1 MSSDETTSDESQLA
15 GEELARKKRELL
27 RKLLVQDSVD
37 PARLPIIPRKPHTA
51 LLPLSFAQEEL
62 WLIDQIDPGTI
73 AFNIVSPPLR
83 LEGRLNAAVLERA
96 LNEVVRRHEALRTTI
111 QTRDGQPTQVVAD
124 NLTLPLPIVD
134 LESLPPSEQ
143 DEELQRLIVRD
154 IDMPFDLSHGPL
166 IRMTLLR
173 LDAST
178 HLLLLALHHIIF
190 DAISIGLFFREL
202 ATLYEAFS
210 SGRPS
215 PLADIPV
222 QYADFALWQREVYKG
237 GGLHKQL
244 AFWKQRLQN
253 LPELRLPMN
262 RARPM
267 VSSYR
272 AYRESLILPPESV
285 EGLKD
290 FNRRAGV
297 TMFITLL
304 AAFKVLLHRYSN
316 QDDVVVGSP
325 VTTRRRPEL
334 DGMFG
339 FFVNMVVMRSDLS
352 GDPTFRELIGRVRE
366 TTLRALDNSDV
377 PFDQVVREIGIRRSE
392 IRNPLFQVAFAYESR
407 AAEARKF
414 HDLTLTPM
422 RQEGTLTRFDIEAY
436 ARDENYGFCIEFLGA
451 SDLFDRST
459 LQRMLVHFR
468 MLLEGLVADP
478 DRPIS
483 ALSLLAPVELQE
495 VLIDGNRTD
504 RPYPRDACVHE
515 LFELQAKR
523 APDAIAVEYPGGVLS
538 YAELNARANR
548 LARHLRGM
556 GVGPDVLVGLSME
569 RSSSVPVAMLGIL
582 KAGGAYVP
590 MDTEYPAERLAFMLQ
605 DTDAPV
611 VVTQQ
616 KFAAGFSGSGVRV
629 VCLDTDWPTIENEN
643 AEDLPN
649 IASADNLAYVIYT
662 SGSTGTPKGV
672 QVVHRGINRLVSN
685 TDYVDIEP
693 SDRFAQVS
701 VISFDAATFEIWG
714 ALLNGARIVGVPK
727 EVSLSPRE
735 FAEFMRRQGVTVL
748 FLTTAL
754 FNQMAREAQG
764 AFRTLRYVLF
774 GGEAVDPD
782 AVRAVLRDGP
792 PQHLLHVY
800 GPTEVTTFSTWH
812 PILEVEEG
820 ASTVPIGHPIANT
833 TAYVLDEQQRPV
845 PVGIVGELYLGGDGL
860 ARGYLK
866 RPELTAKHFV
876 PNPFGAEPGSR
887 LYRTGDWVRHREDG
901 VIEFVGRRD
910 GQVKVRGFRI
920 ELGEIE
926 AALSRL
932 PEVKDAVVIARED
945 EPGDRRVVAYVVAAA
960 GYEDAIGGLRNTLR
974 QHMPDYMVPSAFVA
988 MDKFPLNANGK
999 VDRRALPPPQTVV
1012 QVEQVIVPPRSEME
1026 QRIAKIWQEMLRL
1039 DKVGIKDN
1047 FFDLGGHSL
1056 LLVKTHSRLTA
1067 ELGCDLTV
1075 LDMFEYPTIEALAK
1089 HLSVETPVD
1098 TLAEQAQTRVNRR
1111 RGSSGAAQP
1120 IAIIGMAGRFPGA
1133 GDIESFW
1140 SNLCQ
1145 GKEAITFFTR
1155 EEMRESGVPEATIN
1169 DPNYVGARGYL
1180 ADADKFDAAFFGYSA
1195 REAEIMDPQQRL
1207 LLECASELFD
1217 RAGYDPERYPGMIG
1231 VYAGSSMN
1239 TYLASL
1245 QAQYDISSLVSG
1257 LSRVLGSAQD
1267 FLTTRVSYK
1276 LNLRGPSVNVQTACS
1291 TSLVAIHHACRA
1303 LQDYECDMA
1312 LAGGAS
1318 VTFPLK
1324 LGHIYVQEGIG
1335 SPDGHC
1341 RAFDANAS
1349 GTVGGN
1355 GVALVMLKR
1364 LDEALAD
1371 GDRIHAVVRGSAI
1384 NNDGSSKVGYT
1395 APSVEGQ
1402 AEAIALA
1409 QAAAQCEPDTI
1420 DYVEAHGTGTL
1431 LGDPIEVSA
1440 LTRVFGNGQHRQG
1453 PCWLTSL
1460 KTSTGHLDAAAG
1472 VAGFI
1477 KAALSLDHKK
1487 IVPSLNFSQP
1497 NPQIDFKSGPFKVNT
1512 ELRVWE
1518 SSQGRPRR
1526 AGISAFGL
1534 GGTNAHAV
1542 LEEAPEIEPSGP
1554 SREWKLLCLSA
1565 KNASALQQAT
1575 TNLAH
1580 FLGQHPE
1587 TNLADA
1593 AYTLQIGRREF
1604 PHRRFIVCREVA
1616 DAVTS
1621 LQTLPPERAASDV
1634 QKSDS
1639 QEVVFMFSGQGTQY
1653 PDMARGLYRTERTFS
1668 EAIDACCAKLQS
1680 HLGLDLRSVLYP
1692 EAGAV
1697 EQAAAQL
1704 RRTELTQPAL
1714 FVIEY
1719 ALAQLWMSFGIKPAA
1734 MIGHSIGEYVAACLA
1749 GVMSLD
1755 DALDL
1760 VAQRGRLMGGLPPGA
1775 MLSVPLPESE
1785 VKPLLGDRL
1794 SIATINS
1801 PSMCVVAG
1809 PEAEIA
1815 SFEMAL
1821 AGKGLAPRRLHTS
1834 HAFHSFMMDP
1844 ILEPFTACVRAIKL
1858 NAPELPY
1865 ISNVTGTWITAEQA
1879 TDPNYYAT
1887 HLRHAVQF
1895 ANGLGQLFAEP
1906 NRIFLEVGPGHTL
1919 TTLAK
1924 RHPARNESHQCIACV
1939 RHPDEPRADEAYFME
1954 SIGRLWLAG
1963 ARPDWSAMC
1972 AGQHRHRVLLPT
1984 YPFESKR
1991 YWLEAGK
1998 LRPGAERIRRKA
2010 DPSEWTYV
2018 PSWRRVPAPTGRSA
2032 QPAGRW
2038 LCFRDQ
2044 SHLCAHIETAL
2055 MENGSSVVSVA
2066 AGERFEKLADGRYV
2080 LNPAVREDYDLL
2092 VAELVALSALPDY
2105 VLHLWLVAPDGELRT
2120 DEAGLAEVQDRGFFS
2135 LIFLVQAFDT
2145 QGLTAPL
2152 RLAVLTSQAQDVS
2165 GGELVSPEK
2174 AMALGPCEVIG
2185 MEYPNIRARSI
2196 DIKLDGD
2203 LKGLGRA
2210 LASDLLGPWS
2220 DPVVAYRGQYRWVQA
2235 FEQIRL
2241 AVPSSPPALLREG
2254 GVYLITGG
2262 LGGLGLHLAD
2272 YLGRMVHAKLVL
2284 VGRSPFPEKDGWAS
2298 WLAEHGEEDATSR
2311 KIRRIQAI
2319 EKEGAVV
2326 LICQADVADELQMAA
2341 VIARA
2346 ETHFG
2351 ALCGVM
2357 HAAGAEKRGV
2367 PIRSLQRRDCD
2378 TQFRPKQQGLRV
2390 LEQLLRDKCLD
2401 FCLVHSSLASVMGV
2415 MGFVTYV
2422 ASHLYL
2428 DAFVM
2433 RHNRAAGTPWT
2444 TINWDNWGFGRA
2456 REETFAA
2463 GPTGFYM
2470 MPDEGSNVLSRVLS
2484 APALTQILVS
2494 TGDIQARIEQWVKR
2508 EAVPDEEGQ
2517 KAEDE
2522 PVLHAHPRPALS
2534 TEYVAPRNEVERVLA
2549 DIWKK
2554 MLGIG
2559 QVGIHDNFFELGG
2572 DSVVNIQITARANQ
2586 AGIKVTP
2593 KQVFEHQTI
2602 AELGAIA
2609 GVEKAAAAAEPD
2621 AAEPDAVAGPVPMT
2635 PIQHWFFERNL
2646 PHPQHFNLP
2655 ILLETRQP
2663 LDIAILRQAMQRLE
2677 KHHDALRLR
2686 YAKEGKRWTQYLVEP
2701 GQEIPVHRFDFAGL
2715 DSDEQ
2720 VRQIEVSAAELQGR
2734 LDLCNGPVLRVGY
2747 YDLGPERTGRLLLM
2761 IHHLV
2766 VDAISWRILI
2776 EDIQWLYE
2784 AMSRGQ
2790 EAQLPARTVSIKRW
2804 SERLME
2810 YAQTAAAEDELDFWR
2825 TAVSGVT
2832 SSLPLDLEEGG
2843 NSEASAARV
2852 NEMLTAE
2859 ETRALLTDLPRTFNT
2874 QINDALMLALLQT
2887 MSNWTGYRTLSVD
2900 LEGHGREAILEGID
2914 PSRTVGWFTTLYP
2927 VSLELPDAA
2936 STGACLDAVKQQLRA
2951 MPHHGMGF
2959 GLLRYL
2965 NRNPHVAAALESR
2978 QQPEISFLYMGQFDQ
2993 TFSGDALFVPAA
3005 ESIGHLHDPEGER
3018 PHLLEI
3024 NCLIKNGQLCM
3035 SWTYSRNRH
3044 RLETVRSL
3052 AQSYMDALRS
3062 MIAHA
3067 QSTVSVT
3074 PAAPAFSGLELSVDD
3089 IAEIMRQ
3096 QGMEAK
3102 GIV

>member
-1 MSSDETTSDESQLA
+1 MSINGTTSDQSQLA
-15 GEELARKKRELL
+15 GEESARKKRELL
-27 RKLLVQDSVD
+27 RRLLAQDMIN
-37 PARLPIIPRKPHTA
+37 PARLPISPRRPDTYP
-51 LLPLSFAQEEL
+51 LPLSFAQEEL

-83 LEGRLNAAVLERA
+83 FEGRLNTAVLERA

-111 QTRDGQPTQVVAD
+111 QTRNGQPAQIVAG
-124 NLTLPLPIVD
+124 NLTLPLPIID

-143 DEELQRLIVRD
+143 AAELQRLIVLD
-154 IDMPFDLSHGPL
+154 LDMPFDLGSGPL

-222 QYADFALWQREVYKG
+222 QYADFALWQREIFKA
-237 GGLHKQL
+237 GGLSKQL
-244 AFWKQRLQN
+244 AFWKQQLQN
-253 LPELRLPMN
+253 LPELHLPMD
-262 RARPM
+262 RVRPM

-272 AYRESLILPPESV
+272 AYRESLMLPPEFAES
-285 EGLKD
+285 LKD
-290 FNRRAGV
+290 ISRRTGV
-297 TMFITLL
+297 TLFITLL

-316 QDDVVVGSP
+316 QDDVAVGSP

-334 DGMFG
+334 EGMFG

-352 GDPTFRELIGRVRE
+352 SDPTFRELIGRVRE

-377 PFDQVVREIGIRRSE
+377 PFDQVVREIGVRRSE
-392 IRNPLFQVAFAYESR
+392 IRNPLFQVAFAYESQ

-414 HDLTLTPM
+414 HDLTFSLM
-422 RQEGTLTRFDIEAY
+422 RQAGTLTRFDIEVY
-436 ARDENYGFCIEFLGA
+436 ARDENSGLSIEFLGA

-459 LQRMLVHFR
+459 LRRMLAHLR
-468 MLLEGLVADP
+468 ILLEAVVSEP

-483 ALSLLAPVELQE
+483 ALSLLMPAEREKILV
-495 VLIDGNRTD
+495 DWNRTA

-523 APDAIAVEYPGGVLS
+523 APDSIAVEYRDGTLS

-548 LARHLRGM
+548 LARHLRSM

-590 MDTEYPAERLAFMLQ
+590 MDPEYPAERLAFMLQ
-605 DTDAPV
+605 DTAAPV

-616 KFAAGFSGSGVRV
+616 KFAAGFFEPGVRAI
-629 VCLDTDWPTIENEN
+629 CLDTDWPTIGKEN
-643 AEDLPN
+643 AENLPC
-649 IASADNLAYVIYT
+649 IAGADNLAYVIYT

-685 TDYVDIEP
+685 TDYVDIVP
-693 SDRFAQVS
+693 GDRFAQVS

-714 ALLNGARIVGVPK
+714 ALLNGARVVGVPR
-727 EVSLSPRE
+727 EVALSPHE
-735 FAEFMRRQGVTVL
+735 FAEFMRRQGVTIL

-754 FNQMAREAQG
+754 FNQLARGVPG
-764 AFRTLRYVLF
+764 AFRPLRYVLF

-782 AVRAVLRDGP
+782 AVRAVLRDGS

-800 GPTEVTTFSTWH
+800 GPTEVTTFSTWY
-812 PILEVEEG
+812 PVLDVDEG
-820 ASTVPIGHPIANT
+820 ANTVPIGRPIANT
-833 TAYVLDEQQRPV
+833 TAYVLDEQRRPV
-845 PVGIVGELYLGGDGL
+845 PAGIAGELYLGGDGL

-876 PNPFGAEPGSR
+876 HNPFSTEPGSR
-887 LYRTGDWVRHREDG
+887 LYRTGDWVRCRENG
-901 VIEFVGRRD
+901 AIEFVGRRD

-926 AALSRL
+926 AVLSRL
-932 PEVKDAVVIARED
+932 PEVKDAVVMARED

-960 GYEDAIGGLRNTLR
+960 GQEGAIDGLRGTLR

-988 MDKFPLNANGK
+988 MDKLPLNANGK
-999 VDRRALPPPQTVV
+999 VDRRALPPPQAVA
-1012 QVEQVIVPPRSEME
+1012 QAEQAIAPPRSEME
-1026 QRIAKIWQEMLRL
+1026 QRIAKVWQEMLRL

-1075 LDMFEYPTIEALAK
+1075 LDLFEYPTIEALAK
-1089 HLSVETPVD
+1089 YLSVETAVS

-1111 RGSSGAAQP
+1111 RGGSNAAQP

-1140 SNLCQ
+1140 VNLCQ

-1155 EEMRESGVPEATIN
+1155 EEMRESGVSEAVIN
-1169 DPNYVGARGYL
+1169 DPSYVGARGYL

-1207 LLECASELFD
+1207 LLECASELLD

-1239 TYLASL
+1239 TYLSSL
-1245 QAQYDISSLVSG
+1245 QAQNDISSSVSG
-1257 LSRVLGSAQD
+1257 LSRVLGSGQD

-1276 LNLRGPSVNVQTACS
+1276 LNLRGPSVNIQTACS

-1312 LAGGAS
+1312 IAGGVS

-1324 LGHIYVQEGIG
+1324 CGHLYVQEGIG

-1341 RAFDANAS
+1341 RAFDAGAS

-1355 GVALVMLKR
+1355 GVATVMLKR

-1371 GDRIHAVVRGSAI
+1371 GDHIHAVVRGSAI

-1440 LTRVFGNGQHRQG
+1440 LTRVFGNGHNRQG

-1460 KTSTGHLDAAAG
+1460 KSSVGHLDAAAG

-1477 KAALSLDHKK
+1477 KATLSLDHKTL
-1487 IVPSLNFSQP
+1487 VPSLNFSQP
-1497 NPQIDFKSGPFKVNT
+1497 NPQIDFKAGPFKVNT
-1512 ELRVWE
+1512 ELRAWE
-1518 SSQGRPRR
+1518 SSRGRPRR
-1526 AGISAFGL
+1526 AGVSSFGL

-1542 LEEAPEIEPSGP
+1542 LEEAPDTGLSGP

-1565 KNASALQQAT
+1565 KTASALQQAT
-1575 TNLAH
+1575 ADLAR
-1580 FLGQHPE
+1580 FLGQHPD
-1587 TNLADA
+1587 THLADA

-1604 PHRRFIVCREVA
+1604 PHRRFVVCREVA
-1616 DAVTS
+1616 DAATS
-1621 LQTLPPERAASDV
+1621 LQALPPERAASAV
-1634 QKSDS
+1634 QKAGDRA
-1639 QEVVFMFSGQGTQY
+1639 VVFMFSGQGTQY
-1653 PDMARGLYRTERTFS
+1653 PDMARGLYRTEHAFR
-1668 EAIDACCAKLQS
+1668 EAIDACCAKLEP
-1680 HLGLDLRSVLYP
+1680 HLGLDLRTVLYP
-1692 EAGAV
+1692 EAGTV

-1704 RRTELTQPAL
+1704 RRTDLAQPAL

-1719 ALAQLWMSFGIKPAA
+1719 ALAQLWISLGIKPAA

-1775 MLSVPLPESE
+1775 MLAAPLPESDA
-1785 VKPLLGDRL
+1785 VSLLGDRL

-1801 PSMCVVAG
+1801 PGMCVVAG

-1815 SFEMAL
+1815 AL
-1821 AGKGLAPRRLHTS
+1821 EAELVEKGLAPRRLHTS

-1844 ILEPFTACVRAIKL
+1844 ILEPFAARVRAFKL
-1858 NAPELPY
+1858 NAPKLPY

-1887 HLRHAVQF
+1887 HLRHTVQF
-1895 ANGLGQLFAEP
+1895 ANGLEQLFAEP
-1906 NRIFLEVGPGHTL
+1906 DRIFLEVGPGHTL
-1919 TTLAK
+1919 ASLAK
-1924 RHPARNESHQCIACV
+1924 RHPAKKESHQCIACV
-1939 RHPDEPRADEAYFME
+1939 RHPDEPRADEACFME
-1954 SIGRLWLAG
+1954 SVGRLWLAG
-1963 ARPDWSAMC
+1963 ARPDWSAMY
-1972 AGQHRHRVLLPT
+1972 AGQRRHRVLLPT
-1984 YPFESKR
+1984 YPLESKR
-1991 YWLEAGK
+1991 YWLGAGK
-1998 LRPGAERIRRKA
+1998 SGSGAERIRRNA
-2010 DPSEWTYV
+2010 DPGEWTYV
-2018 PSWRRVPAPTGRSA
+2018 PSWRRIPAPTGRPA

-2038 LCFRDQ
+2038 LCFGDQ
-2044 SHLCAHIETAL
+2044 SNFCEYIETGL
-2055 MENGSSVVSVA
+2055 SENGSSVVSVA
-2066 AGERFEKLADGRYV
+2066 AGERFEKLAGGRYV

-2092 VAELVALSALPDY
+2092 VAELAALSALPDY

-2120 DEAGLAEVQDRGFFS
+2120 DEAGLAEVQDIGFFS
-2135 LIFLVQAFDT
+2135 LIFLAQAFDA

-2152 RLAVLTSQAQDVS
+2152 KLAVLTSQAQDV
-2165 GGELVSPEK
+2165 GGADLLSPEK
-2174 AMALGPCEVIG
+2174 ALALGPCEVIG
-2185 MEYPNIRARSI
+2185 MEYPNILARSI

-2203 LKGLGRA
+2203 LKRLSRA
-2210 LASDLLGPWS
+2210 LTSDLLGPWS
-2220 DPVVAYRGQYRWVQA
+2220 DPVVAYRGQHRWVRA
-2235 FEQIRL
+2235 FEQVRL
-2241 AVPSSPPALLREG
+2241 AAPSNPPALLREG

-2272 YLGRMVHAKLVL
+2272 YLGRTVRAKLVL

-2298 WLAEHGEEDATSR
+2298 WLTEHGEEDAISR

-2319 EKEGAVV
+2319 EKEGASV
-2326 LICQADVADELQMAA
+2326 LVCRADVADELQMAA
-2341 VIARA
+2341 AIARA
-2346 ETHFG
+2346 EAHFG
-2351 ALCGVM
+2351 PLCGVM

-2367 PIRSLQRRDCD
+2367 PVSLLQRRDCD

-2390 LEQLLRDKCLD
+2390 LERLLRDKDID
-2401 FCLVHSSLASVMGV
+2401 FCLIHSSLASVMGV

-2422 ASHLYL
+2422 SSHLYL
-2428 DAFVM
+2428 DAFVI
-2433 RHNRAAGTPWT
+2433 RHNREAGTPWT
-2444 TINWDNWGFGRA
+2444 TINWDNWSFDRS
-2456 REETFAA
+2456 REDANA
-2463 GPTGFYM
+2463 VGATGFYM
-2470 MPDEGSNVLSRVLS
+2470 MPDEGSNVLSRALS

-2494 TGDIQARIEQWVKR
+2494 TGDIQARIEQWIKR
-2508 EAVPDEEGQ
+2508 ETMPGGEGQ
-2517 KAEDE
+2517 KAGDE

-2534 TEYVAPRNEVERVLA
+2534 TEYAAPRNEVERVLA
-2549 DIWKK
+2549 DIWKQ
-2554 MLGIG
+2554 MLGIDR
-2559 QVGIHDNFFELGG
+2559 VGIHDNFFELGG

-2602 AELGAIA
+2602 AGLGAIA
-2609 GVEKAAAAAEPD
+2609 GVAGVAET
-2621 AAEPDAVAGPVPMT
+2621 AEPDAVAGPVPLT

-2646 PHPQHFNLP
+2646 PHPHHFNLP

-2663 LDIAILRQAMQRLE
+2663 LDIDILRQVMRRLE

-2686 YAKEGKRWTQYLVEP
+2686 YAKKSECWTQHLIGP
-2701 GQEIPVHRFDFAGL
+2701 GQEIPVHRFDFSGL
-2715 DSDEQ
+2715 SNDEQ
-2720 VRQIEVSAAELQGR
+2720 VRQIEASAMELQGS
-2734 LDLCNGPVLRVGY
+2734 LDLCDGPVLRVGY
-2747 YDLGPERTGRLLLM
+2747 YDLGPGRSGRLLLM

-2776 EDIQWLYE
+2776 EDVQRLYE
-2784 AMSRGQ
+2784 ALSSGR
-2790 EAQLPARTVSIKRW
+2790 EAQLPARTVSLKRW
-2804 SERLME
+2804 SERLTE
-2810 YAQTAAAEDELDFWR
+2810 YAQTPAAEGELDFWR
-2825 TAVSGVT
+2825 AVASGVT
-2832 SSLPLDLEEGG
+2832 PSLPPDLEEGG
-2843 NSEASAARV
+2843 NSVASSTRIH
-2852 NEMLTAE
+2852 EMLTAE

-2874 QINDALMLALLQT
+2874 QINDALMLALVQT
-2887 MSNWTGYRTLSVD
+2887 MSDWIGCNVLSVD
-2900 LEGHGREAILEGID
+2900 LEGHGRESILEGVD

-2927 VSLELPDAA
+2927 VRLELPEATG
-2936 STGACLDAVKQQLRA
+2936 TGARLDAVKQQLRA
-2951 MPHHGMGF
+2951 IPHHGMGF

-2965 NRNPHVAAALESR
+2965 NRNPRVAAALGHGQKS
-2978 QQPEISFLYMGQFDQ
+2978 EISFLYMGQFDQ

-3005 ESIGHLHDPEGER
+3005 EPVGHPHDPEGER
-3018 PHLLEI
+3018 PYLLEI

-3044 RLETVRSL
+3044 CMETVRSL
-3052 AQSYMDALRS
+3052 AQSYMGALRS

-3067 QSTVSVT
+3067 QSPAEST
-3074 PAAPAFSGLELSVDD
+3074 PVAPSFSGVGLSVDD

-3102 GIV
+3102 GTVQ

>member
-1 MSSDETTSDESQLA
+1 MSSDGATSDESQLA

-27 RKLLVQDSVD
+27 RRLLAQDAVD
-37 PARLPIIPRKPHTA
+37 PARLPIIPRKPDTA
-51 LLPLSFAQEEL
+51 PLPLSFAQEEL

-83 LEGRLNAAVLERA
+83 FEGRLNTDILERA

-111 QTRDGQPTQVVAD
+111 QIRDGQPTQVVAE

-134 LESLPPSEQ
+134 LESLLPSEQ
-143 DEELQRLIVRD
+143 AEELQRLIVRD
-154 IDMPFDLSHGPL
+154 LDTSFDLSRGPL
-166 IRMTLLR
+166 IRITLLR

-202 ATLYEAFS
+202 ALLYEAFS
-210 SGRPS
+210 YGRPS
-215 PLADIPV
+215 PLAEIPV
-222 QYADFALWQREVYKG
+222 QYADFALWQREVFKA
-237 GGLHKQL
+237 GGLRKQL
-244 AFWKQRLQN
+244 AFWKQHLQN
-253 LPELRLPMN
+253 LPELRLPMD

-267 VSSYR
+267 ISSYR
-272 AYRESLILPPESV
+272 AYRESLMLPPESA

-290 FNRRAGV
+290 LSRRAGV
-297 TMFITLL
+297 TLFITLL

-316 QDDVVVGSP
+316 HDDVVVGSP

-339 FFVNMVVMRSDLS
+339 FFVNMVVMRSDVS

-377 PFDQVVREIGIRRSE
+377 PFDQIVREIGIRRSE
-392 IRNPLFQVAFAYESR
+392 IRNPLFQVAFAYESQS
-407 AAEARKF
+407 AEARKF
-414 HDLTLTPM
+414 HDLTFSLM
-422 RQEGTLTRFDIEAY
+422 RQAGTLTRFDIEVY
-436 ARDENYGFCIEFLGA
+436 ARDENAGLSIEFLGA

-459 LQRMLVHFR
+459 LQRMLAHLR
-468 MLLEGLVADP
+468 MLLEAVVADP

-483 ALSLLAPVELQE
+483 ALPLLTSAELQE
-495 VLIDGNRTD
+495 VLVDWNRTN
-504 RPYPRDACVHE
+504 RHYSRDACVHE

-523 APDAIAVEYPGGVLS
+523 SPDVIAVEYHGSVLS
-538 YAELNARANR
+538 YAELNVRANR

-556 GVGPDVLVGLSME
+556 GVGPDVLVGLSLE
-569 RSSSVPVAMLGIL
+569 RSASVPVAMLGIL

-590 MDTEYPAERLAFMLQ
+590 MDPEYPAERLAFMLQ
-605 DTDAPV
+605 DTGAPV

-616 KFAAGFSGSGVRV
+616 KFAAGFSESGVRV
-629 VCLDTDWPTIENEN
+629 VCLDADWPAIENES

-649 IASADNLAYVIYT
+649 ITGADNLAYVIYT

-685 TDYVDIEP
+685 TDYLDIQP

-714 ALLNGARIVGVPK
+714 ALLNGARVVGVPR
-727 EVSLSPRE
+727 EIALSPRE

-754 FNQMAREAQG
+754 FNQLAREAQG
-764 AFRTLRYVLF
+764 AFRFLRYVLF

-782 AVRAVLRDGP
+782 TVRAVLRDGP

-812 PILEVEEG
+812 PVLAVEEG
-820 ASTVPIGHPIANT
+820 ATTVPIGRPIANT

-845 PVGIVGELYLGGDGL
+845 PVGIAGELYLGGDGL

-866 RPELTAKHFV
+866 RPELTASHFV
-876 PNPFGAEPGSR
+876 THPFGADPGSR
-887 LYRTGDWVRHREDG
+887 LYRTGDWVRYREDG
-901 VIEFVGRRD
+901 AIEFVGRRD

-932 PEVKDAVVIARED
+932 PEVKDAVAMVRED
-945 EPGDRRVVAYVVAAA
+945 EPGDQRVVAYVVAAA
-960 GYEDAIGGLRNTLR
+960 GHEEAIGGLRNTLR
-974 QHMPDYMVPSAFVA
+974 QHMPDYMVPSAFVV
-988 MDKFPLNANGK
+988 MDRLPLNANGK
-999 VDRRALPPPQTVV
+999 VDRRALPPPIVA
-1012 QVEQVIVPPRSEME
+1012 QVEQVIAPPRSEME
-1026 QRIAKIWQEMLRL
+1026 QRIAKIWQEILRL

-1067 ELGCDLTV
+1067 ELGCNLTV
-1075 LDMFEYPTIEALAK
+1075 LDLFEYPTIEALAK
-1089 HLSVETPVD
+1089 HLSVETPLD
-1098 TLAEQAQTRVNRR
+1098 TFAEQAQTRVNRR
-1111 RGSSGAAQP
+1111 RDASGAAQP

-1155 EEMRESGVPEATIN
+1155 EEMRESGVSEAVIN
-1169 DPNYVGARGYL
+1169 DPGYVGARGYM
-1180 ADADKFDAAFFGYSA
+1180 ADADKFDATFFGYSV

-1217 RAGYDPERYPGMIG
+1217 RSGYDPERYPGMIG

-1239 TYLASL
+1239 TYLSSL
-1245 QAQYDISSLVSG
+1245 QAQNDISSLVSG
-1257 LSRVLGSAQD
+1257 LSRVLGSGQD

-1312 LAGGAS
+1312 LAGGVS

-1324 LGHIYVQEGIG
+1324 CGHLYVQEGIG

-1341 RAFDANAS
+1341 RAFDASAS

-1355 GVALVMLKR
+1355 GVGMVMLKR

-1371 GDRIHAVVRGSAI
+1371 GDHIHAVVRGSAI

-1420 DYVEAHGTGTL
+1420 DYIEAHGTGTL
-1431 LGDPIEVSA
+1431 LGDPIEVAA
-1440 LTRVFGNGQHRQG
+1440 LTRVFGDGHHRQG

-1460 KTSTGHLDAAAG
+1460 KTSVGHLDAAAG

-1477 KAALSLDHKK
+1477 KATLSLDHKK
-1487 IVPSLNFSQP
+1487 LVPSLNFIQP
-1497 NPQIDFKSGPFKVNT
+1497 NPQIDFKAGPFKVNT
-1512 ELRVWE
+1512 ELRAWE

-1526 AGISAFGL
+1526 AGVSSFGL

-1554 SREWKLLCLSA
+1554 SREWKLLCLAA
-1565 KNASALQQAT
+1565 KTASAMQQAT
-1575 TNLAH
+1575 ANLAR
-1580 FLGQHPE
+1580 FLEQHPD

-1604 PHRRFIVCREVA
+1604 PHRRFVICREVA

-1621 LQTLPPERAASDV
+1621 LQTLPLERAASAVLKAGD
-1634 QKSDS
+1634 
-1639 QEVVFMFSGQGTQY
+1639 QEVVFMFSGQGAQY
-1653 PDMARGLYRTERTFS
+1653 PDMARGLYRTEQAFR
-1668 EAIDACCAKLQS
+1668 EVIDACCAKLEPN
-1680 HLGLDLRSVLYP
+1680 LGLDLRSVLYP

-1697 EQAAAQL
+1697 EKAAAQL

-1775 MLSVPLPESE
+1775 MLAVPLPESD
-1785 VKPLLGDRL
+1785 VAPLLGDRL

-1801 PSMCVVAG
+1801 PGMCVVAG

-1815 SFEMAL
+1815 SLEVGL
-1821 AGKGLAPRRLHTS
+1821 VEKGLAPRRLHTS

-1844 ILEPFTACVRAIKL
+1844 ILEPFTARVRSIKL
-1858 NAPELPY
+1858 NAPELSY

-1879 TDPNYYAT
+1879 ADPNYYAT

-1919 TTLAK
+1919 TSLAK
-1924 RHPARNESHQCIACV
+1924 RHPARKESHQCIACI
-1939 RHPDEPRADEAYFME
+1939 RHPDEPRSDEAYFME
-1954 SIGRLWLAG
+1954 SVGRLWLAG
-1963 ARPDWSAMC
+1963 VRPDWSAMC
-1972 AGQHRHRVLLPT
+1972 AEQHRHRILLPA

-1991 YWLEAGK
+1991 YWLEASK
-1998 LRPGAERIRRKA
+1998 SRPGAERIRRKA
-2010 DPSEWTYV
+2010 DPSEWAYV
-2018 PSWRRVPAPTGRSA
+2018 PSWRRIPAPTGRSA

-2044 SHLCAHIETAL
+2044 SDLCAHIETEL
-2055 MENGSSVVSVA
+2055 VESGSSVVSVA

-2080 LNPAVREDYDLL
+2080 LNPAMREDYDLL
-2092 VAELVALSALPDY
+2092 VAELAALAALPDY
-2105 VLHLWLVAPDGELRT
+2105 VLHLWLVAPDSELRT
-2120 DEAGLAEVQDRGFFS
+2120 DDAGLAEVQDRGFFS
-2135 LIFLVQAFDT
+2135 LVFLAQAFDT
-2145 QGLTAPL
+2145 HGLTAPL
-2152 RLAVLTSQAQDVS
+2152 GLAVLTSQAQDVS
-2165 GGELVSPEK
+2165 GSELVSPDK
-2174 AMALGPCEVIG
+2174 ALALGPCEVIG

-2203 LKGLGRA
+2203 LKGVGRV
-2210 LASDLLGPWS
+2210 LVSDLLGPWS

-2235 FEQIRL
+2235 FEQVRL
-2241 AVPSSPPALLREG
+2241 AAPSSPPALLREE

-2262 LGGLGLHLAD
+2262 LGGLGLHLAG
-2272 YLGRMVHAKLVL
+2272 YLGRMVRAKLVL
-2284 VGRSPFPEKDGWAS
+2284 VGRSAFPEKDGWVN
-2298 WLAEHGEEDATSR
+2298 WLAEHGEDDVTSR

-2319 EKEGAVV
+2319 EKEGSVV
-2326 LICQADVADELQMAA
+2326 LICQADVADEPQMAA

-2346 ETHFG
+2346 EAHFG

-2378 TQFRPKQQGLRV
+2378 TQFRPKRQGLRV
-2390 LEQLLRDKCLD
+2390 LENLLRDKDLD

-2422 ASHLYL
+2422 ASHLFL
-2428 DAFVM
+2428 DAFVT
-2433 RHNRAAGTPWT
+2433 RHNHKAGTPWT
-2444 TINWDNWGFGRA
+2444 TINWDNWAFDRSSEKMVA
-2456 REETFAA
+2456 P
-2463 GPTGFYM
+2463 GPTEFYM
-2470 MPDEGSNVLSRVLS
+2470 LPDEGSNVLSRVLS
-2484 APALTQILVS
+2484 TPGAAQILVS
-2494 TGDIQARIEQWVKR
+2494 TGDIQARIDQWAKR
-2508 EAVPDEEGQ
+2508 EVVPAEAGSQ
-2517 KAEDE
+2517 TEDE
-2522 PVLHAHPRPALS
+2522 PALHAHPRPMLS

-2549 DIWKK
+2549 GIWRQ
-2554 MLGIG
+2554 MLGID

-2593 KQVFEHQTI
+2593 KQAFEHQTI
-2602 AELGAIA
+2602 AELGVIA
-2609 GVEKAAAAAEPD
+2609 GVGAVA
-2621 AAEPDAVAGPVPMT
+2621 AAEPDAVAGLVPLT

-2663 LDIAILRQAMQRLE
+2663 LDIATLRQAMQRLE

-2686 YAKEGKRWTQYLVEP
+2686 YAKEGKDWTQRLIEP
-2701 GQEIPVHRFDFAGL
+2701 GQEIPVHCFDFAGL
-2715 DSDEQ
+2715 SSDEQ

-2734 LDLCNGPVLRVGY
+2734 LDMCNGPVLRVGY

-2776 EDIQWLYE
+2776 EDIQRLYE
-2784 AMSRGQ
+2784 ALIRGQ
-2790 EAQLPARTVSIKRW
+2790 ESQLPARTVSIKRW
-2804 SERLME
+2804 SERLTE
-2810 YAQTAAAEDELDFWR
+2810 YAQTPAAEGELDFWHS
-2825 TAVSGVT
+2825 AVSGVT
-2832 SSLPLDLEEGG
+2832 PPLPLDLEEGG
-2843 NSEASAARV
+2843 NSVASSTRIH
-2852 NEMLTAE
+2852 EMLTTE
-2859 ETRALLTDLPRTFNT
+2859 ETRALLTDLPRTCNT

-2887 MSNWTGYRTLSVD
+2887 ISNWTGYRTLPVD
-2900 LEGHGREAILEGID
+2900 MEGHGREAILEGID

-2936 STGACLDAVKQQLRA
+2936 SMGARLEAVKQQLRA
-2951 MPHHGMGF
+2951 IPHHGMGF

-2965 NRNPHVAAALESR
+2965 NRNPQVAAALASR
-2978 QQPEISFLYMGQFDQ
+2978 QKPEISFLYMGQFDQ
-2993 TFSGDALFVPAA
+2993 VFSGDALFAPAA
-3005 ESIGHLHDPEGER
+3005 ESIGSPHDPEGAR
-3018 PHLLEI
+3018 PYLLEI
-3024 NCLIKNGQLCM
+3024 NCLIKNGQLCV

-3044 RLETVRSL
+3044 QPETVHSL
-3052 AQSYMDALRS
+3052 AQSYMDALRY

-3067 QSTVSVT
+3067 QSTAPAT
-3074 PAAPAFSGLELSVDD
+3074 PAAPSFSGLELSADD

-3102 GIV
+3102 GTVQ